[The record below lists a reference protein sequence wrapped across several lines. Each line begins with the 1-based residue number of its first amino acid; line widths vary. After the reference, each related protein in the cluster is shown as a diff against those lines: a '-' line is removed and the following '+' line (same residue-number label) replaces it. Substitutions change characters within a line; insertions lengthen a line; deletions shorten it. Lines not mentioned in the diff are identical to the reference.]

1 MFLKIKSKCKR
12 KIFGKKFDI
21 TLNLALNSK
30 DGLALIEY
38 LQVTESKF
46 QKY

>member
-21 TLNLALNSK
+21 TLNLAANSK
-30 DGLALIEY
+30 DGLGTIE
-38 LQVTESKF
+38 
-46 QKY
+46 